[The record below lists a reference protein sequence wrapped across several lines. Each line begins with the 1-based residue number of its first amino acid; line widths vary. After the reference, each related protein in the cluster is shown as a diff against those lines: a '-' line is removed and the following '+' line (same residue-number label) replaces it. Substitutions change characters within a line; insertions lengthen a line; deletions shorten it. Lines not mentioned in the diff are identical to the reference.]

1 MAHSYTNLLCHIV
14 YGTKERRPLIDERFQ
29 PRLYDYVGGTIRALK
44 AVCLEIG
51 GVEDHVHIL
60 VKISPTIA
68 VSDFLEKLKSN
79 SSKWAKSVN
88 RDFGWQGGYAAFSVS
103 ESQVGRV
110 RHYIQNQAEHH
121 RKASFEEEM
130 IALLQAHGVPYDPKY
145 LWT

>member
-29 PRLYDYVGGTIRALK
+29 PRLYEYVGGTIRALK

-60 VKISPTIA
+60 VKMSPTIA

-103 ESQVGRV
+103 ESQVERV
-110 RHYIQNQAEHH
+110 RHYIQNQGEHH
-121 RKASFEEEM
+121 RKSSFEEEM
-130 IALLQAHGVPYDPKY
+130 VALLQAHGVAYDAKY